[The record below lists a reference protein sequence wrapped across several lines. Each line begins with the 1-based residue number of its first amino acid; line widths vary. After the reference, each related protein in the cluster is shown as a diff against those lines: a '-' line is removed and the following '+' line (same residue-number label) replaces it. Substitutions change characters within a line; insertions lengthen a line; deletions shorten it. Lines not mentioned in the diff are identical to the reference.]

1 MNKLILLALL
11 VVPSLAFAGDG
22 KSYNAEIN
30 EEGKFCARVEIQSY
44 TGNRMKKKC
53 RTLEEWRKAG
63 YLVSEPVED
72 LSQSKKNQEDFAAE

>member
-11 VVPSLAFAGDG
+11 VPSLAFAGDG

-44 TGNRMKKKC
+44 TGTRMKTKC
-53 RTLEEWRKAG
+53 RTIEEWRKAG
-63 YLVSEPVED
+63 YLVSEPVEE

>member
-11 VVPSLAFAGDG
+11 VPSLAFAGDG

-44 TGNRMKKKC
+44 TGTRMKTKC
-53 RTLEEWRKAG
+53 RTIEEWRKAG
-63 YLVSEPVED
+63 YLVSEPVKE
-72 LSQSKKNQEDFAAE
+72 LSQSKKHQEDFAAE

>member
-11 VVPSLAFAGDG
+11 VPSLAFAGDG

-44 TGNRMKKKC
+44 TGTRMKTKC
-53 RTLEEWRKAG
+53 RTIEEWRKAG
-63 YLVSEPVED
+63 YLVSEPVKE
-72 LSQSKKNQEDFAAE
+72 LSQSKKHQEDFAAG

>member
-1 MNKLILLALL
+1 MKKLFLLAMLI
-11 VVPSLAFAGDG
+11 PSFAFAGDG

-30 EEGKFCARVEIQSY
+30 ENGKFCARVEIQSY

-53 RTLEEWRKAG
+53 RTIEEWRKAG
-63 YLVSEPVED
+63 YLVSEPVEE